1 MAGRGRHPH
10 REKGRAVSGYAGHAG
25 GNQSRGAATQSRR
38 AAFQNRAIEAQGGT
52 RPMKETILNITITM
66 TIRLPL
72 PPTPP
77 TPTAAAMQPGEQER
91 PADEQAA

>member
-1 MAGRGRHPH
+1 
-10 REKGRAVSGYAGHAG
+10 
-25 GNQSRGAATQSRR
+25 
-38 AAFQNRAIEAQGGT
+38 
-52 RPMKETILNITITM
+52 MKDTILNITITM
-66 TIRLPL
+66 TSRLPL

>member
-1 MAGRGRHPH
+1 
-10 REKGRAVSGYAGHAG
+10 
-25 GNQSRGAATQSRR
+25 
-38 AAFQNRAIEAQGGT
+38 
-52 RPMKETILNITITM
+52 MKETILNITITV

-77 TPTAAAMQPGEQER
+77 TAAAMQPWEQER